1 MPGPFIRTAAGLE
14 TTPVSNSSQTYD
26 SESCHR
32 LILALTQG
40 QVVFGAIFNLMIIEP
55 HCFRILYPLHSIP
68 STQHSLLTLI
78 KKFIPHPHFLF
89 ESRVN

>member
-1 MPGPFIRTAAGLE
+1 MPGPFIRTAEGLE
-14 TTPVSNSSQTYD
+14 RAPVNNSSQTSD
-26 SESCHR
+26 SESYHR
-32 LILALTQG
+32 LILVLTQG
-40 QVVFGAIFNLMIIEP
+40 QVVFQAIFNPMIIEP
-55 HCFRILYPLHSIP
+55 HCYRILYPLHSIP

>member
-1 MPGPFIRTAAGLE
+1 MPGPFIRTAEGLE
-14 TTPVSNSSQTYD
+14 RAPVNNSSQTSD

-32 LILALTQG
+32 LILVLTQG
-40 QVVFGAIFNLMIIEP
+40 QVVFQAIFNPMIIEP
-55 HCFRILYPLHSIP
+55 HCYRILYPLHSIP